1 MDAYSDYNQIR
12 VHELDQENTTFIN
25 NRGLYCYKVLP
36 FGLKNIGPIYWRLV
50 NTIFVRQIGHTMK
63 VYIYDK
69 LMKSL
74 NPKDHVKDL

>member
-36 FGLKNIGPIYWRLV
+36 FRLKNIGPVYRRLV

-74 NPKDHVKDL
+74 NPKDHVNDL